1 MVSRRTRSAV
11 ACFRFRRT
19 FLPTRGDED
28 DTHENAEHTTCRA
41 SSHHPSG
48 VGATAH
54 PRSEYPKSAPTAR
67 PGCEG
72 RNRRREHCGRRS
84 RVHQTC
90 CRTAAAR
97 SDTAAAGRCRRG
109 GGGGPATDSDCIG
122 AHIHVGGPNME
133 VSVSFLPVT
142 EGRGVGKGKGGAGRR
157 RGHQA
162 ATRPGSRR
170 RQLVHPHHAG
180 DAPGYEPASRL
191 GGLWRPGRGG
201 AGRGDVRAVQEA
213 AVINGAYPANRHAEG
228 QPDVVA
234 SLYDRDA
241 LPETDPPTQDA

>member
-1 MVSRRTRSAV
+1 MSTPRARR
-11 ACFRFRRT
+11 RRG
-19 FLPTRGDED
+19 PDVKDEID
-28 DTHENAEHTTCRA
+28 VEST
-41 SSHHPSG
+41 
-48 VGATAH
+48 VGAVRECIKRAAGLQQREATLQQRVDADAVEVVDQRLIQTALG
-54 PRSEYPKSAPTAR
+54 PTSMSVAPTWR
-67 PGCEG
+67 C
-72 RNRRREHCGRRS
+72 RS
-84 RVHQTC
+84 RSS
-90 CRTAAAR
+90 R
-97 SDTAAAGRCRRG
+97 SQRGEGWGR
-109 GGGGPATDSDCIG
+109 
-122 AHIHVGGPNME
+122 
-133 VSVSFLPVT
+133 
-142 EGRGVGKGKGGAGRR
+142 GKGGAGRR